1 MKLDELKSILL
12 REAEE
17 AGICR
22 EGRQRFSACAT
33 LGDLLDFYTENPE
46 WCIERNFP
54 TPATLMWMWAHMGE
68 EMEHHGVYC
77 RRRFEGEAL
86 TGRQAYVLLGCSGT
100 VRTGLNAEKG
110 LIPMF
115 YFADGCD
122 MEIEGC
128 GRDKGLRLPSKV
140 ALYVAV
146 DCAVRAVDGGG
157 VKFLRF
163 PVDFLT
169 PSEP

>member
-22 EGRQRFSACAT
+22 EGRQRLSDCST
-33 LGDLLDFYTENPE
+33 TGDLLDFYTGNPE

-68 EMEHHGVYC
+68 EMERHGVYY
-77 RRRFEGEAL
+77 RRRFDGEAL

-100 VRTGLNAEKG
+100 VRTGLDAEKG

-122 MEIEGC
+122 MAVEGAYP
-128 GRDKGLRLPSKV
+128 RALLASRVP
-140 ALYVAV
+140 LYVAQGCHV
-146 DCAVRAVDGGG
+146 EARDGNGARF
-157 VKFLRF
+157 VKY
-163 PVDFLT
+163 PIK
-169 PSEP
+169 PAEP